1 MAENDGSV
9 KIAIDVDDDGA
20 AKKLK
25 KVGDEAENLGENAE
39 DAADGLKKTEKG
51 LDGVGDSSE
60 DAKKGIG
67 VLDIAVGN
75 FVSSGL
81 TALVGGVLDAAKSL
95 IALAEETK
103 EYRNDMAKLQTAF
116 KSTGK
121 SVDAAEKSYQDFYAI
136 LGESDRSVEAVNHLA
151 ELTNNTEEL
160 SQWTTIAAGVTAKF
174 GDSLPIEGL
183 TEAANETAKVGQVT
197 GVLADA
203 LNWAGVSEDAF
214 NEKLAACTTEQ
225 ERSALITSTLN
236 GLYSEAAAEYNELT
250 ASTQAANRATAELQA
265 QQAAVGAVVEPLT
278 TLWTNFKANALEASL
293 PALTWV
299 SEGLQG
305 IAAKAGEAAR
315 GTDLLSESQRASLT
329 AAEAAAESFRKT
341 GEAAAQLA
349 SVQITNVDYVAN
361 NLLPQLQS
369 LVNANGEVEESDRAR
384 AQFILEQL
392 NQALGTEYESLQQI
406 IDANGQV
413 RDSVYEVIE
422 AKKAQIL
429 LTAYEEAY
437 TEAINGV
444 IEAQNRRA
452 LADKEL
458 ALQEAKFAEVEA
470 EMQRLRD
477 ELTEAALRNDQ
488 EKIRSLGLHMIQYET
503 TVNKEKRLLEEKQ
516 QAYDDSEAD
525 LSLYY
530 QTIDGY
536 ELASTAVMAGE
547 TEKALGYLTRL
558 SEGFM
563 TAEEA
568 RAEAKKQGM
577 HTMEEQT
584 EFMAA
589 ELGEQAELAA
599 SHLQWL
605 VDEYEKNQSSMT
617 KEQKEQA
624 EARIKQAQKEA
635 EDALEEFEK
644 VGANITKGMGAGAE
658 NEESRFGTLT
668 KKVKGLVG
676 EAIKAAQDALDSHS
690 PSRVFEKI
698 FTSVPQGA
706 ARGVLLHVDDV
717 IEAVDTMSNEA
728 AETASEGIEDI
739 VDVIEDKRPDFEEAG
754 TALMDAMNNA
764 IKSGSTEQKKTIEQ
778 MMSEFVTLSQ
788 NYERQV
794 ADIWSKLDNDIASAR
809 DSYNSQ
815 LNSTAKS
822 IAGSF
827 GLFDYVE
834 DTEVVNEDNFLTTNL
849 QSQVD
854 RLAEYNRLIDG
865 LRNRGLNREFM
876 DELTQLGADATAELY
891 ALYDMTDEELSVYVE
906 LWEEKSRLAREAA
919 KEELKTLK
927 DETEE
932 TIAELKK
939 TADDKYAEIKEEYEQ
954 NAIELADNIR
964 KAMVESGDAG
974 YTALIEKLT
983 DYVDAGK
990 SLMTSVGEGVDAETP
1005 ALLAKFES
1013 IADAAEDIIGGAIA
1027 SIQATVAGEQAKLTG
1042 GVQVQHADDAT
1053 NAAAALGALAS
1064 TLVNTPYRYNNV
1076 TGSQTTV
1083 VLELDKRE
1091 LGRAVV
1097 DLGGA
1102 ENSRTGVN
1110 VNNIQY

>member
-452 LADKEL
+452 LAAKEL

-488 EKIRSLGLHMIQYET
+488 EKIRSLGLHMTQYET

-635 EDALEEFEK
+635 KSALEEFEK

-658 NEESRFGTLT
+658 NEESKFGTLS

-676 EAIKAAQDALDSHS
+676 KAIKAAQEALDSHS

-698 FTSVPQGA
+698 FYSVPQGA
-706 ARGVLLHVDDV
+706 AKGVLLHVDDV
-717 IEAVDTMSNEA
+717 IEAVDTMSDAA
-728 AETASEGIEDI
+728 AETASEGVEEI
-739 VDVIEDKRPDFEEAG
+739 VDVIEDKKPDFEEAG
-754 TALMDAMNNA
+754 TALMDAMNDA

-778 MMSEFVTLSQ
+778 MMSDFVTLSR
-788 NYERQV
+788 NYEQQV
-794 ADIWSKLDNDIASAR
+794 ADIWAKLDDDIASAR

-876 DELTQLGADATAELY
+876 DELTQLGVDATAELY
-891 ALYDMTDEELSVYVE
+891 ALYDMTDEELSFYVD
-906 LWEEKSRLAREAA
+906 LWQEKSRLAREAA
-919 KEELKTLK
+919 EEELKTLK

-932 TIAELKK
+932 TIEELKK

-964 KAMVESGDAG
+964 AAMVESGDAG

-1005 ALLAKFES
+1005 ALLAKFEG

-1076 TGSQTTV
+1076 AGSPTTV
-1083 VLELDKRE
+1083 VLEVDKRV
-1091 LGRAVV
+1091 LGQVV
-1097 DLGGA
+1097 LETGTAEGERLG
-1102 ENSRTGVN
+1102 
-1110 VNNIQY
+1110 VNNILR